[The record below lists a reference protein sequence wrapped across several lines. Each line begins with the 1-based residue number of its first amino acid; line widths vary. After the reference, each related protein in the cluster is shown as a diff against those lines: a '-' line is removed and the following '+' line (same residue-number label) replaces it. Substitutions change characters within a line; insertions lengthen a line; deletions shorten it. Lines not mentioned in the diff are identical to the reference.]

1 MQSMHMC
8 IYVSVSDGGGWAFCS
23 LAVFCRVW
31 SEVWCL
37 FILGSSVSFL
47 LLRRRSAFLYCC
59 QYTLF
64 FVRTDMEFGEGIIK
78 VANLSHNV

>member
-8 IYVSVSDGGGWAFCS
+8 IYVSVSDGGAGHFVRWLFP
-23 LAVFCRVW
+23 VEFGVKYGVR
-31 SEVWCL
+31 

-47 LLRRRSAFLYCC
+47 LLRRRSALLYCC
-59 QYTLF
+59 QYTLLS
-64 FVRTDMEFGEGIIK
+64 VRTGMEFGEGIIK